1 MTNFVIVVVTVAIV
15 SYWFEWYFLM
25 VYGSA
30 AVLGI
35 LYASYVPY
43 LYALPSRY
51 DKVFTPNNTYN
62 TVIYYA
68 IGEAIVSAIIGYLME
83 WIHHI
88 MLFVSLLI
96 LAVINKFVLTIT
108 ISKLRKSQ
116 Y

>member
-1 MTNFVIVVVTVAIV
+1 
-15 SYWFEWYFLM
+15 M

-30 AVLGI
+30 ALLGI

-43 LYALPSRY
+43 LYALPSKY
-51 DKVFTPNNTYN
+51 NKIFTPNNTYN

-96 LAVINKFVLTIT
+96 LAIINKFVLNITIT
-108 ISKLRKSQ
+108 NLKNSQ
-116 Y
+116 